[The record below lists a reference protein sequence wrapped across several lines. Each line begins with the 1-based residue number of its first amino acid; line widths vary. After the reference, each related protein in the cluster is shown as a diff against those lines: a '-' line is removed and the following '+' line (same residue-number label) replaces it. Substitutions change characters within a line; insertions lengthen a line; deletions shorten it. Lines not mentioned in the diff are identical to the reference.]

1 MSKLVNDFY
10 KVIECVINKIINNE
24 EINNLLF
31 KCKYNIF
38 YQKTKE
44 FVFNENKQIPIIFCL
59 GGIGYQIYCEI
70 ISKYYQNIK
79 LLTKTNDYDFSFCL
93 INNIPENI
101 VKIKNIVNDT
111 IIECI
116 KNYKFDYED
125 ENKRKFKINKENFTV
140 EIEEK
145 KDRLQIKINCSYGIR
160 KFHIL
165 ELCFWYNGK
174 ISDNFT
180 VNDFKK
186 EKIFIYVDNIGYH
199 YYLLPL
205 EKLIKTTYYAILDNY
220 ERNNFE
226 KCNKYL
232 DRIRYIKLTND
243 EYNKSN
249 KKIELLNFIYR
260 KYFDDI
266 YKKYKIMYDYPF
278 INSKILVN
286 EKNFKIVKCVYRELR
301 TNMHKIYIGNIQ
313 KYIKKCENNKNI
325 LKFNEITEEDTDKDL
340 IYKE

>member
-1 MSKLVNDFY
+1 MSKLVKDFY
-10 KVIECVINKIINNE
+10 KVIECIINEIINNE
-24 EINNLLF
+24 EMNKLLF
-31 KCKYNIF
+31 QCKYNIY

-44 FVFNENKQIPIIFCL
+44 LCFNKNEKIPLIFCL
-59 GGIGYQIYCEI
+59 GGMGFQIYCEI

-79 LLTKTNDYDFSFCL
+79 LDTKTDDYDFSFCL
-93 INNIPENI
+93 TDNTPKNIIIVENI
-101 VKIKNIVNDT
+101 VNNIIVK
-111 IIECI
+111 CMR
-116 KNYKFDYED
+116 NYQFDLED
-125 ENKRKFKINKENFTV
+125 DNKRKYKLNKENFKIET
-140 EIEEK
+140 EEK

-180 VNDFKK
+180 INDFKK
-186 EKIFIYVDNIGYH
+186 EKLFIYVDNIGYH

-232 DRIRYIKLTND
+232 NRIRYIKLTND

-249 KKIELLNFIYR
+249 KKIELLNYIYR

-286 EKNFKIVKCVYRELR
+286 EKNKEIVKCVYRELR
-301 TNMHKIYIGNIQ
+301 TNMHKIYIDNIY
-313 KYIKKCENNKNI
+313 KYIKKCENNENK
-325 LKFNEITEEDTDKDL
+325 LKYNEITEEDTEKDL
-340 IYKE
+340 I